1 MIPQIKMIEIKKE
14 GVILEK
20 TQLGFEND
28 GVFNPATIK
37 VGNNVHMFYR
47 AVRVGNYSTIGYC
60 RLEGPLK
67 VAERYDKPV
76 LFPQFDYEV
85 QGVEDPRIVKIDD
98 TYYLSYCTHDDL
110 NALGALATSKDMKEW
125 TKHGIITPMLT
136 YDEFK
141 TLTEVS
147 QGLNEKYLR
156 YYADYK
162 LRGLLDK
169 KLYLWDKNIV
179 FFPRRINGQLV
190 YFHRIR
196 PGIQIVK
203 INSLTDLTKAFWEK
217 YMLDFKN
224 NIVLDPKYQHEAS
237 YIGGGAPPI
246 ETVDGWV
253 VIYHGVEDTP
263 KGYVYSACAALLD
276 LENPQKEI
284 TRLKVPLFTPDKIWE
299 VEGVVNNVVF
309 PTGTAFFDERLYIY
323 YGAADAKI
331 AVVSLNFNDLLTE
344 LKNSKKE

>member
-1 MIPQIKMIEIKKE
+1 MVEVKKE
-14 GVILEK
+14 GIILEK
-20 TQLGFEND
+20 TQLGFEDD
-28 GVFNPATIK
+28 GVFNPAVIK
-37 VGNNVHMFYR
+37 EGNSVHMFYR
-47 AVRVGNYSTIGYC
+47 AVRKGNYSTVGYC

-67 VAERYDKPV
+67 VVERYDKPV
-76 LFPQFDYEV
+76 LFPQFDYEI

-110 NALGALATSKDMKEW
+110 NALGAVATSKDMIEW
-125 TKHGIITPMLT
+125 TKQGIITPMLT

-141 TLTEVS
+141 LLTDVN

-156 YYADYK
+156 YYGDYK
-162 LRGLLDK
+162 LRGFLDK
-169 KLYLWDKNIV
+169 KLYLWDKNII

-190 YFHRIR
+190 YLHRIR

-203 INSLTDLTKAFWEK
+203 VNSLDELTKPFWEK

-224 NIVLDPKYQHEAS
+224 NIVIDGKYQHESS

-246 ETVDGWV
+246 ETKDGWV
-253 VIYHGVEDTP
+253 MIYHGVSDTP
-263 KGYVYSACAALLD
+263 KGYCYTACAALLD

-284 TRLKVPLFTPDKIWE
+284 SRLKVPLFTPENEWE
-299 VEGVVNNVVF
+299 LEGVVNNVVF
-309 PTGTAFFDERLYIY
+309 PTGTAMFDERLYIY

-331 AVVSLNFNDLLTE
+331 AVASLNFNDLVTE
-344 LKNSKKE
+344 LKNSKT

>member
-1 MIPQIKMIEIKKE
+1 MVEIKKE
-14 GVILEK
+14 GIILEK
-20 TQLGFEND
+20 TNLGFEDD

-37 VGNNVHMFYR
+37 EGNTVHMFYR
-47 AVRVGNYSTIGYC
+47 AVRKGNYSTVGYC

-67 VAERYDKPV
+67 VVERYDKPV
-76 LFPQFDYEV
+76 LFPQFDYEI

-110 NALGALATSKDMKEW
+110 NALGAVATSKDLKEW
-125 TKHGIITPMLT
+125 TKQGIITPMLT

-141 TLTEVS
+141 LLTDVN

-162 LRGLLDK
+162 LRGFLDK
-169 KLYLWDKNIV
+169 KLYLWDKNII
-179 FFPRRINGQLV
+179 FFPRRINNKLV
-190 YFHRIR
+190 YLHRIR

-203 INSLTDLTKAFWEK
+203 IDSFDDLTKQFWEK

-224 NIVLDPKYQHEAS
+224 NIVLDSKYQHESS

-246 ETVDGWV
+246 ETKDGWV
-253 VIYHGVEDTP
+253 MIYHAVEDTA
-263 KGYVYSACAALLD
+263 KGYCYRACAALLD
-276 LENPQKEI
+276 LDNPQKEI
-284 TRLKVPLFTPDKIWE
+284 SRLKVPLFSPDNAWE
-299 VEGVVNNVVF
+299 LEGVVNNVVF
-309 PTGTAFFDERLYIY
+309 PTGTAMFDERLYIY

-331 AVVSLNFNDLLTE
+331 AVASLNFNDLLIE
-344 LKNSKKE
+344 LKNSKT

>member
-1 MIPQIKMIEIKKE
+1 
-14 GVILEK
+14 
-20 TQLGFEND
+20 
-28 GVFNPATIK
+28 
-37 VGNNVHMFYR
+37 MFYR
-47 AVRVGNYSTIGYC
+47 AIRIGNYSTVGYC
-60 RLEGPLK
+60 RLEEPLK
-67 VAERYDKPV
+67 IVERYDKPV
-76 LFPQFDYEV
+76 LFPQFDYEN
-85 QGVEDPRIVKIDD
+85 QGVEDPRITKIED

-110 NALGALATSKDMKEW
+110 NALGALATSKDLKEW

-141 TLTEVS
+141 ALTEVEHVLS
-147 QGLNEKYLR
+147 EKYLR

-162 LRGLLDK
+162 LRGFLDK

-179 FFPRRINGQLV
+179 FFPRRINGKLV

-203 INSLTDLTKAFWEK
+203 IDAITDLTKAFWEK
-217 YMLDFKN
+217 YMLNFKN

-246 ETVDGWV
+246 ETKDGWV

-263 KGYVYSACAALLD
+263 TGYCYTACAALLD
-276 LENPQKEI
+276 LDDPQKEI
-284 TRLKVPLFTPDKIWE
+284 SRLKTPLFTPEYKWE
-299 VEGVVNNVVF
+299 QEGIVNNVVF
-309 PTGTAFFDERLYIY
+309 PTGTAMFEDRLYIY

-331 AVVSLNFNDLLTE
+331 AAASLNFNDLVTE
-344 LKNSKKE
+344 LKNS